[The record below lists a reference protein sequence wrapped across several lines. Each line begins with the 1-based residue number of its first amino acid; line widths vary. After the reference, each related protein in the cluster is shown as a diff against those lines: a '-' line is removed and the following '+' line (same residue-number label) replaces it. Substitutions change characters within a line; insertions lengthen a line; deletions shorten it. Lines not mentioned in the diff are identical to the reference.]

1 MELTHPDLARPFAP
15 HRLKIYVVLF
25 SFVGAV
31 FAFMTI
37 AAGTGLVAP
46 SLAVDV
52 AANLIF
58 GTPVIVLPF
67 VLLWKAPGE
76 QRSRLALAA
85 ELIMVYIPLTAGSQ
99 LTYELPFLIGHP
111 FNLWGTTSDPGWR
124 WLWWQYGLA
133 DTRYRSDD
141 NFIFGLEFGA
151 VLVGILLFVVWT
163 RMLRRDLRDESRIR
177 CLWLS
182 FFGVAVLITGTTAYY
197 VAEVRAGF
205 SDIRSRGIRILV
217 QVHRGECALSDPPVL
232 RAIRH
237 LLPDRS
243 PDPPRRARRSFG
255 RGVFPIRITRR
266 GAIRTA
272 KPMTASLAGKVAI
285 VTGGVSGLGRGI
297 VERFVDAGA
306 QVIIADLND
315 HDGEHLA
322 SECGARAFFSMLMSR
337 SPKTSAASCKLLLTV
352 SADSM

>member
-205 SDIRSRGIRILV
+205 SDIGQGAYGFWFKFIAENVPYLIL
-217 QVHRGECALSDPPVL
+217 PYFVL
-232 RAIRH
+232 YAIYYLTDH
-237 LLPDRS
+237 L
-243 PDPPRRARRSFG
+243 
-255 RGVFPIRITRR
+255 TR
-266 GAIRTA
+266 
-272 KPMTASLAGKVAI
+272 LAGPVA
-285 VTGGVSGLGRGI
+285 
-297 VERFVDAGA
+297 
-306 QVIIADLND
+306 
-315 HDGEHLA
+315 A
-322 SECGARAFFSMLMSR
+322 SVAASSR
-337 SPKTSAASCKLLLTV
+337 SASQDVVRSERL
-352 SADSM
+352 SR